1 MKSSKKVLAFAL
13 AAAMVVTAVPATN
26 AQAASTAK
34 LSAKKATVYSA
45 GYKTVTVTTP
55 KSWKSVKVTA
65 TSNKKSVA
73 TVKKTA
79 AKKIKVTGV
88 KPGTAKV
95 TVKVTYKTSTKK
107 SAKAKTK
114 KLTYTLK
121 VAKVGVALSG
131 DSVVAVGSTTKLT
144 NTKKNSS
151 RAKITYTSS
160 DDSIATVAADG
171 TVTGVKA
178 GKVTIKA
185 KITVGKDSAE
195 TTKDVEVKKFILNSV
210 TQSKLRELTVDVAG
224 DTKALKATDFT
235 VVNPKTNVK
244 YPVSKIAVDSKNTT
258 KVTLTMFADLSDAA
272 DYDVTLDGI
281 TKSFKATDGKVA
293 SISVDPLTIPY
304 ATEKE
309 IKLVSKDANGVIVK
323 ELPYGKAD
331 SSYTFTINTNGNGY
345 TSGSNLYLNKAGDTA
360 VAEISYKSGKYD
372 KDGKPVDNI
381 AAQKVTITAVDQSAV
396 SEFAVKIDKTGKSF
410 DKAKDTNKIAVEDTT
425 RTTAYFKIKDADGK
439 EVSDS
444 VYNKYTVESSDKSV
458 LMLDSNTITVDSN
471 KTRSVVLK
479 GVKVGTAYLLFKDR
493 DNKIVGSVAI
503 DVVAKREVAS
513 ITLDKNYL
521 TISNTAN
528 TTRTVK
534 ATLKDQYGDDWT
546 LGTDYIQPEYKD
558 SSNGERLAS
567 ISATGN
573 KVTVNVASAKIGTYN
588 YYIQYW
594 KDGKNPVSQVLT
606 IVVSEPTDKND
617 ISKIDSYR
625 VSFDNETVD
634 TTVKEGNLD
643 QTADTADIKANL
655 IGVAGGV
662 DKTVVSDNSVIY
674 TVKKADG
681 TVIFGYE
688 GNEAAPTTGTV
699 KTNAAIQVDTNT
711 VSSQTDLAGVTGSTL
726 NISVVSDGG
735 IGYKEKNLGAGSY
748 TVIARYAGK
757 VYTSNFVISDN
768 QGKASVTFTPEYSS
782 SNVLQFGSSATVKQA
797 LEKAIQEVD
806 YNGYKINSSALA
818 SNIVKVEGTI
828 NNVPGKVNVDIT
840 NDTIARQNNFT
851 VTKLV
856 VKVKVPDTNVYTD
869 VEVDLPNTVITIQ

>member
-1 MKSSKKVLAFAL
+1 MYVACVLL
-13 AAAMVVTAVPATN
+13 VVLILLPFIFTN
-26 AQAASTAK
+26 PVFPV
-34 LSAKKATVYSA
+34 L
-45 GYKTVTVTTP
+45 TP
-55 KSWKSVKVTA
+55 KIPCVF
-65 TSNKKSVA
+65 
-73 TVKKTA
+73 
-79 AKKIKVTGV
+79 
-88 KPGTAKV
+88 P
-95 TVKVTYKTSTKK
+95 VKVTYKTSTKK
-107 SAKAKTK
+107 SAKTKTK
-114 KLTYTLK
+114 KLTYTMK
-121 VAKVGVALSG
+121 VAKASVALSG
-131 DSVVAVGSTTKLT
+131 DSAVAVGSTTKLT
-144 NTKKNSS
+144 TTKKASS

-160 DDSIATVAADG
+160 DETIATVSEDG
-171 TVTGVKA
+171 TVKGVKA
-178 GKVTIKA
+178 GKATIKA
-185 KITVGKDSAE
+185 TLTIGKDTATATQE
-195 TTKDVEVKKFILNSV
+195 VEVKKFILNSV

-396 SEFAVKIDKTGKSF
+396 SEFAVKIDKAGKSF
-410 DKAKDTNKIAVEDTT
+410 DKAKDSNKIAVEDTT

-558 SSNGERLAS
+558 SSNGEKLAS

-643 QTADTADIKANL
+643 KTSDQADIKASL

-662 DKTVVSDNSVIY
+662 DKTVVNSGVIY

-688 GNEAAPTTGTV
+688 GNEAAPVTGTV
-699 KTNAAIQVDTNT
+699 KTNAAINVD
-711 VSSQTDLAGVTGSTL
+711 GVTATSSLSSVTGKDL
-726 NISVVSDGG
+726 NISVVSGG
-735 IGYKEKNLGAGSY
+735 AYKTKSLGAGSY
-748 TVIARYAGK
+748 TVIARYNGK

-782 SNVLQFGSSATVKQA
+782 SNVLQFGAPATVIQA
-797 LEKAIQEVD
+797 LEKAIQEID

-818 SNIVKVEGTI
+818 GNIVKVEGTI

-840 NDTIARQNNFT
+840 NETIARQNNFT

-856 VKVKVPDTNVYTD
+856 VKVQVPDTNVYTD

>member
-1 MKSSKKVLAFAL
+1 M
-13 AAAMVVTAVPATN
+13 
-26 AQAASTAK
+26 
-34 LSAKKATVYSA
+34 
-45 GYKTVTVTTP
+45 
-55 KSWKSVKVTA
+55 
-65 TSNKKSVA
+65 
-73 TVKKTA
+73 
-79 AKKIKVTGV
+79 
-88 KPGTAKV
+88 
-95 TVKVTYKTSTKK
+95 
-107 SAKAKTK
+107 
-114 KLTYTLK
+114 K
-121 VAKVGVALSG
+121 VAKASVALSG
-131 DSVVAVGSTTKLT
+131 DSAVAVGSTTKLT
-144 NTKKNSS
+144 TTKKASS

-160 DDSIATVAADG
+160 DETIATVSEDG
-171 TVTGVKA
+171 TVKGVKA
-178 GKVTIKA
+178 GKATIKA
-185 KITVGKDSAE
+185 TLTIGKDTATATQE
-195 TTKDVEVKKFILNSV
+195 VEVKKFILNSV

-396 SEFAVKIDKTGKSF
+396 SEFAVKIDKAGKSF
-410 DKAKDTNKIAVEDTT
+410 DKAKDSNKIAVEDTT

-558 SSNGERLAS
+558 SSNGEKLAS

-573 KVTVNVASAKIGTYN
+573 KVAVNVASAKIGTYN

-643 QTADTADIKANL
+643 KTSDQADIKASL

-662 DKTVVSDNSVIY
+662 DKTVVNSGVIY

-688 GNEAAPTTGTV
+688 GNEAAPVTGTV
-699 KTNAAIQVDTNT
+699 KTNAAINVD
-711 VSSQTDLAGVTGSTL
+711 GVTATSSLSSVTGKDL
-726 NISVVSDGG
+726 NISVVSGG
-735 IGYKEKNLGAGSY
+735 AYKTKSLGAGSY
-748 TVIARYAGK
+748 TVIARYNGK

-782 SNVLQFGSSATVKQA
+782 SNVLQFGAPATVIQA

-840 NDTIARQNNFT
+840 NETIARQNNFT

-856 VKVKVPDTNVYTD
+856 VKVQVPDTNVYTD

>member
-1 MKSSKKVLAFAL
+1 MSVFDLLLNAGTFCITYSVLYCCRNLIFYVISGSSFLSLASLLYVDYVLLVAIILPQNLF
-13 AAAMVVTAVPATN
+13 TN
-26 AQAASTAK
+26 PVFPT
-34 LSAKKATVYSA
+34 L
-45 GYKTVTVTTP
+45 P
-55 KSWKSVKVTA
+55 R
-65 TSNKKSVA
+65 
-73 TVKKTA
+73 
-79 AKKIKVTGV
+79 KIPCVF
-88 KPGTAKV
+88 P
-95 TVKVTYKTSTKK
+95 VKVTYKTSTKK
-107 SAKAKTK
+107 SAKTKTK
-114 KLTYTLK
+114 KLTYTMK
-121 VAKVGVALSG
+121 VAKASVALSG
-131 DSVVAVGSTTKLT
+131 DSAVAVGSTTKLT
-144 NTKKNSS
+144 TTKKASS
-151 RAKITYTSS
+151 RAKIAYTSS
-160 DDSIATVAADG
+160 DETIATVSEDG
-171 TVTGVKA
+171 TVKGVKA
-178 GKVTIKA
+178 GKATIKA
-185 KITVGKDSAE
+185 TLTIGKDTATATQE
-195 TTKDVEVKKFILNSV
+195 VEVKKFILNSV

-396 SEFAVKIDKTGKSF
+396 SEFAVKIDKAGKSF
-410 DKAKDTNKIAVEDTT
+410 DKAKDSNKIAVEDTT

-558 SSNGERLAS
+558 SSNGEKLAS

-643 QTADTADIKANL
+643 KTSDQADIKASL

-662 DKTVVSDNSVIY
+662 DKTVVNSGVIY

-688 GNEAAPTTGTV
+688 GNEAAPVTGTV
-699 KTNAAIQVDTNT
+699 KTNAAINVD
-711 VSSQTDLAGVTGSTL
+711 GVTATSSLSSVTGKDL
-726 NISVVSDGG
+726 NISVVSGG
-735 IGYKEKNLGAGSY
+735 AYKTKSLGAGSY
-748 TVIARYAGK
+748 TVIARYNGK

-782 SNVLQFGSSATVKQA
+782 SNVLQFGAPATVIQA

-840 NDTIARQNNFT
+840 NETIARQNNFT

-856 VKVKVPDTNVYTD
+856 VKVQVPDTNVYTD

>member
-1 MKSSKKVLAFAL
+1 MSLASLLYVDYVLLVAIILHQLLF
-13 AAAMVVTAVPATN
+13 TN
-26 AQAASTAK
+26 PVFPT
-34 LSAKKATVYSA
+34 L
-45 GYKTVTVTTP
+45 P
-55 KSWKSVKVTA
+55 R
-65 TSNKKSVA
+65 
-73 TVKKTA
+73 
-79 AKKIKVTGV
+79 KI
-88 KPGTAKV
+88 PSIFP
-95 TVKVTYKTSTKK
+95 VKVTYKTSTKK
-107 SAKAKTK
+107 SAKTKTK
-114 KLTYTLK
+114 KLTYTMK

-131 DSVVAVGSTTKLT
+131 DSVVAIGSTTKLT

-178 GKVTIKA
+178 GKATITA

-396 SEFAVKIDKTGKSF
+396 SEFAVKIDKAGKSF
-410 DKAKDTNKIAVEDTT
+410 DKAKDSNKIAVEDTT

-458 LMLDSNTITVDSN
+458 LMLNSNTITVDSN

-479 GVKVGTAYLLFKDR
+479 GVKAGTAYLLFKDR

-528 TTRTVK
+528 TERTVK

-546 LGTDYIQPEYKD
+546 LTSGTDYIQPEYKD
-558 SSNGERLAS
+558 SSNGEKLAV

-573 KVTVNVASAKIGTYN
+573 KVTVDVATAKIGTYN
-588 YYIQYW
+588 YYIKYW
-594 KDGKNPVSQVLT
+594 KDSKNPVSQVLT
-606 IVVSEPTDKND
+606 IVVSEPTDKAD
-617 ISKIDSYR
+617 SSKIDSYR

-643 QTADTADIKANL
+643 QTADRADIKANL
-655 IGVAGGV
+655 IGLAGGV
-662 DKTVVSDNSVIY
+662 DKTVVNSGVIY

-699 KTNAAIQVDTNT
+699 KTNAAIQVDTNAVT
-711 VSSQTDLAGVTGSTL
+711 SQRDLAGVTGKDL
-726 NISVVSDGG
+726 NISVVSGG
-735 IGYKEKNLGAGSY
+735 AYKTKSLGAGSY
-748 TVIARYAGK
+748 TVIARYNGK

-768 QGKASVTFTPEYSS
+768 QGKASVTFTPEYAS
-782 SNVLQFGSSATVKQA
+782 SNVLQFGAPTSVKDA
-797 LEKAIQEVD
+797 LVKAIQEVD
-806 YNGYKINSSALA
+806 YNGYKLSGATLY

-840 NDTIARQNNFT
+840 GETIARQNNFT

-856 VKVKVPDTNVYTD
+856 VKVNVPDTGVSTD

>member
-1 MKSSKKVLAFAL
+1 MLPFIFTNPVFPVL
-13 AAAMVVTAVPATN
+13 
-26 AQAASTAK
+26 
-34 LSAKKATVYSA
+34 
-45 GYKTVTVTTP
+45 TP
-55 KSWKSVKVTA
+55 KIPCVF
-65 TSNKKSVA
+65 
-73 TVKKTA
+73 
-79 AKKIKVTGV
+79 
-88 KPGTAKV
+88 P
-95 TVKVTYKTSTKK
+95 VKVTYKTSTKK
-107 SAKAKTK
+107 SAKTKTK

-131 DSVVAVGSTTKLT
+131 DSVVAIGSTTKLT

-178 GKVTIKA
+178 GKATITA

-396 SEFAVKIDKTGKSF
+396 SEFAVKIDKAGKSF
-410 DKAKDTNKIAVEDTT
+410 DKAKDSNKIAVEDTT

-458 LMLDSNTITVDSN
+458 LMLNSNTITVDSN

-479 GVKVGTAYLLFKDR
+479 GVKAGTAYLLFKDR

-528 TTRTVK
+528 TERTVK

-546 LGTDYIQPEYKD
+546 LGTDYIKPEYKD
-558 SSNGERLAS
+558 SSNGEKLTN
-567 ISATGN
+567 ISAAGN
-573 KVTVNVASAKIGTYN
+573 KVTVDVAGAKIGTYN

-606 IVVSEPTDKND
+606 IVVSEPTDKAD
-617 ISKIDSYR
+617 SSKIDSYR

-643 QTADTADIKANL
+643 KTSDQADIKASL

-662 DKTVVSDNSVIY
+662 DKTVVNSGVIY

-688 GNEAAPTTGTV
+688 GNEAVPNPRTATV
-699 KTNAAIQVDTNT
+699 KTNAAINIDGVPAT
-711 VSSQTDLAGVTGSTL
+711 SSLSSVTGKDL
-726 NISVVSDGG
+726 NISVVSGG
-735 IGYKEKNLGAGSY
+735 AYKTKSLGAGSY
-748 TVIARYAGK
+748 TVIARYNGK

-828 NNVPGKVNVDIT
+828 NNIPGKVNVDIT

-856 VKVKVPDTNVYTD
+856 VKVQVPDTNVSTD

>member
-1 MKSSKKVLAFAL
+1 MLLVEVILPQTLFINPVFPIL
-13 AAAMVVTAVPATN
+13 P
-26 AQAASTAK
+26 
-34 LSAKKATVYSA
+34 
-45 GYKTVTVTTP
+45 
-55 KSWKSVKVTA
+55 WK
-65 TSNKKSVA
+65 
-73 TVKKTA
+73 
-79 AKKIKVTGV
+79 I
-88 KPGTAKV
+88 PCIFP
-95 TVKVTYKTSTKK
+95 VKVTYKTSTKK
-107 SAKAKTK
+107 NAKAKTK

-131 DSVVAVGSTTKLT
+131 DSVVAIGSTTKLT

-178 GKVTIKA
+178 GKATITA

-396 SEFAVKIDKTGKSF
+396 SEFAVKIDKSGKSF
-410 DKAKDTNKIAVEDTT
+410 DKAKDSNKIAVEDQT

-458 LMLDSNTITVDSN
+458 LMLNSNTITVDSN
-471 KTRSVVLK
+471 KTRSVMLK

-521 TISNTAN
+521 TISNKAN
-528 TTRTVK
+528 SIRTVK

-546 LGTDYIQPEYKD
+546 LTSGIDKIQPEYKD

-567 ISATGN
+567 ISATDN
-573 KVTVNVASAKIGTYN
+573 KVTVNVTGAKIGTYN

-606 IVVSEPTDKND
+606 IVVSEPTNKDD
-617 ISKIDSYR
+617 LSKIDSYR

-643 QTADTADIKANL
+643 KAADQADIKANL
-655 IGVAGGV
+655 IGLAGGV
-662 DKTVVSDNSVIY
+662 DKTVVNSSVIY

-688 GNEAAPTTGTV
+688 GNDAVPDPRTTDV
-699 KTNAAIQVDTNT
+699 KTNAAINVDG
-711 VSSQTDLAGVTGSTL
+711 VSASSSLSSVTGKDL
-726 NISVVSDGG
+726 NISVVSGG
-735 IGYKEKNLGAGSY
+735 AYKTKSLGAGSY
-748 TVIARYAGK
+748 TVIARYNGK

-828 NNVPGKVNVDIT
+828 NSEPGKVNVDIT
-840 NDTIARQNNFT
+840 NKTIARQDNFT

-856 VKVKVPDTNVYTD
+856 VKVLVPDTTVYTD

>member
-1 MKSSKKVLAFAL
+1 M
-13 AAAMVVTAVPATN
+13 
-26 AQAASTAK
+26 
-34 LSAKKATVYSA
+34 
-45 GYKTVTVTTP
+45 
-55 KSWKSVKVTA
+55 
-65 TSNKKSVA
+65 
-73 TVKKTA
+73 
-79 AKKIKVTGV
+79 
-88 KPGTAKV
+88 
-95 TVKVTYKTSTKK
+95 
-107 SAKAKTK
+107 
-114 KLTYTLK
+114 K
-121 VAKVGVALSG
+121 VAKASVALSG
-131 DSVVAVGSTTKLT
+131 DSAVAVGSTTKLT
-144 NTKKNSS
+144 TTKKASS

-160 DDSIATVAADG
+160 DETIATVSEDG
-171 TVTGVKA
+171 TVKGVKA
-178 GKVTIKA
+178 GKATIKA
-185 KITVGKDSAE
+185 TLTIGKDTATATQE
-195 TTKDVEVKKFILNSV
+195 VEVKKFILNSV

-396 SEFAVKIDKTGKSF
+396 SEFAVKIDKAGKSF
-410 DKAKDTNKIAVEDTT
+410 DKAKDSNKIAVEDTT

-558 SSNGERLAS
+558 SSNGEKLAS

-643 QTADTADIKANL
+643 KTSDQADIKASL

-662 DKTVVSDNSVIY
+662 DKTVVNSGVIY

-688 GNEAAPTTGTV
+688 GNEAAPVTGTV
-699 KTNAAIQVDTNT
+699 KTNAAINVDGITAT
-711 VSSQTDLAGVTGSTL
+711 SSLSSVTGKDL
-726 NISVVSDGG
+726 NISVVSGG
-735 IGYKEKNLGAGSY
+735 AYKTKSLGAGSY
-748 TVIARYAGK
+748 TVIARYNGK

-782 SNVLQFGSSATVKQA
+782 SNVLQFGAPATVIQA

-840 NDTIARQNNFT
+840 NETIARQNNFT

-856 VKVKVPDTNVYTD
+856 VKVQVPDTNVYTD

>member
-1 MKSSKKVLAFAL
+1 MLLVAL
-13 AAAMVVTAVPATN
+13 ILPPFIFTN
-26 AQAASTAK
+26 PVFPT
-34 LSAKKATVYSA
+34 L
-45 GYKTVTVTTP
+45 P
-55 KSWKSVKVTA
+55 WKIPCVF
-65 TSNKKSVA
+65 
-73 TVKKTA
+73 
-79 AKKIKVTGV
+79 
-88 KPGTAKV
+88 P
-95 TVKVTYKTSTKK
+95 VKVTYKTSTKK
-107 SAKAKTK
+107 NAKAKTK

-178 GKVTIKA
+178 GKATITA

-258 KVTLTMFADLSDAA
+258 KATLTMFADLSDAA

-396 SEFAVKIDKTGKSF
+396 SEFAVKIDKAGKSF

-558 SSNGERLAS
+558 SSNGEKLAS

-828 NNVPGKVNVDIT
+828 NNVPGRVNVDIT

>member
-1 MKSSKKVLAFAL
+1 MYVACVLLVEVILLPFIF
-13 AAAMVVTAVPATN
+13 TN
-26 AQAASTAK
+26 PVFPV
-34 LSAKKATVYSA
+34 L
-45 GYKTVTVTTP
+45 TP
-55 KSWKSVKVTA
+55 KIPCVF
-65 TSNKKSVA
+65 
-73 TVKKTA
+73 
-79 AKKIKVTGV
+79 
-88 KPGTAKV
+88 P
-95 TVKVTYKTSTKK
+95 VKVTYKTSTKK
-107 SAKAKTK
+107 NAKAKTK

-121 VAKVGVALSG
+121 VAKVGVTLSG
-131 DSVVAVGSTTKLT
+131 DSVVAIGNTTKLT

-178 GKVTIKA
+178 GKATITA

-396 SEFAVKIDKTGKSF
+396 SEFAVKIDKAGKSF
-410 DKAKDTNKIAVEDTT
+410 DKAKDSNKIAVEDTT

-546 LGTDYIQPEYKD
+546 LGTDYIKPEYKD
-558 SSNGERLAS
+558 SSNGEKLTN
-567 ISATGN
+567 ITVTGN
-573 KVTVNVASAKIGTYN
+573 KVTVDVAAAKIGTYN

-606 IVVSEPTDKND
+606 IVVSEPTDKADN
-617 ISKIDSYR
+617 SKIDSYR

-643 QTADTADIKANL
+643 QTADRADIKANL
-655 IGVAGGV
+655 IGLAGGV
-662 DKTVVSDNSVIY
+662 DKTVVNSGVIY

-699 KTNAAIQVDTNT
+699 KTNAAIQVDTNAVT
-711 VSSQTDLAGVTGSTL
+711 SQRDLAGVTGKDL
-726 NISVVSDGG
+726 NISVVSGG
-735 IGYKEKNLGAGSY
+735 AYKTKSLGAGSY
-748 TVIARYAGK
+748 TVIARYNGK

-768 QGKASVTFTPEYSS
+768 QGKASVTFTPEYAS
-782 SNVLQFGSSATVKQA
+782 SNVLQFGAPTSVKDA
-797 LEKAIQEVD
+797 LVKAIQEVD
-806 YNGYKINSSALA
+806 YNGYKLSGATLY

-840 NDTIARQNNFT
+840 GETIARQNNFT

-856 VKVKVPDTNVYTD
+856 VKVNVPDTGVSTD

>member
-1 MKSSKKVLAFAL
+1 MSLASLLYVDYVLLVAIILPQTLF
-13 AAAMVVTAVPATN
+13 TN
-26 AQAASTAK
+26 PVFPI
-34 LSAKKATVYSA
+34 L
-45 GYKTVTVTTP
+45 P
-55 KSWKSVKVTA
+55 R
-65 TSNKKSVA
+65 
-73 TVKKTA
+73 
-79 AKKIKVTGV
+79 KI
-88 KPGTAKV
+88 PCIFP
-95 TVKVTYKTSTKK
+95 VKVTYKTSTKK
-107 SAKAKTK
+107 NAKAKTK

-178 GKVTIKA
+178 GKATITA

-281 TKSFKATDGKVA
+281 TKSFKATDGKVT
-293 SISVDPLTIPY
+293 SISVDPQTIPY

-309 IKLVSKDANGVIVK
+309 IKLVSKAANGVIVK

-372 KDGKPVDNI
+372 KDGKPVDDI
-381 AAQKVTITAVDQSAV
+381 PAQKVTITAVDQSAV
-396 SEFAVKIDKTGKSF
+396 SEFAVKIDKAHKSF
-410 DKAKDTNKIAVEDTT
+410 DKAKDTNKIAVEDTDYV
-425 RTTAYFKIKDADGK
+425 TAYFKIKDADGK

-458 LMLDSNTITVDSN
+458 LMLANNTITVDSN
-471 KTRSVVLK
+471 KTRSIALK

-521 TISNTAN
+521 TISNKAN

-534 ATLKDQYGDDWT
+534 ATLKDQYGNDWDLSRNGGSIAVT
-546 LGTDYIQPEYKD
+546 YKD
-558 SSNGERLAS
+558 SSNGKTLTTAPTV
-567 ISATGN
+567 TGVSG
-573 KVTVNVASAKIGTYN
+573 KDITVNALNAGIGTYN
-588 YYIQYW
+588 YYVQYIN
-594 KDGKNPVSQVLT
+594 KDGKNTVSQVLT
-606 IVVSEPTDKND
+606 IVVAAPTTTGVDT
-617 ISKIDSYR
+617 YR
-625 VSFDNETVD
+625 VDFNNATVD

-643 QTADTADIKANL
+643 TSATTDNKNITANL
-655 IGVAGGV
+655 YGVSGGV
-662 DKTVVSDNSVIY
+662 DDELVSSTYNSGKKVTY

-681 TVIFGYE
+681 TVIFGYT
-688 GNEAAPTTGTV
+688 GNATNPATDNSATV
-699 KTNAAIQVDTNT
+699 KTNAAINVDNQA
-711 VSSQTDLAGVTGSTL
+711 VSSSTDLADVQGYTL
-726 NISVVSDGG
+726 NISVVSGG
-735 IGYKEKNLGAGSY
+735 ACKTKNLDAGSY
-748 TVIARYAGK
+748 TVIARYDGK
-757 VYTSNFVISDN
+757 IYTSNFVVTDS
-768 QGKASVTFTPEYSS
+768 QGKASVEFTPEFTA
-782 SNVLQFGSSATVKQA
+782 SNVLKLSDGNGSVKDA
-797 LEKAIQEVD
+797 LVHAIKEVN
-806 YNGYKINSSALA
+806 YNGNKLSGSALYNA
-818 SNIVKVEGTI
+818 IRKVEGTI
-828 NNVPGKVNVDIT
+828 NNVAGVNGDIT
-840 NDTIARQNNFT
+840 TATFRTGQLNFT

-856 VKVKVPDTNVYTD
+856 VEIAVPDTSVTTN

>member
-34 LSAKKATVYSA
+34 LSAKKATVYSE
-45 GYKTVTVTTP
+45 GYKTVTVKTP

-107 SAKAKTK
+107 NAKAKTK
-114 KLTYTLK
+114 KLTYTMK
-121 VAKVGVALSG
+121 VAKASVALSG
-131 DSVVAVGSTTKLT
+131 ESAVAVGSTTKLT
-144 NTKKNSS
+144 TTKKASS

-160 DDSIATVAADG
+160 DDTIATVSEDG
-171 TVTGVKA
+171 TVKGVKA
-178 GKVTIKA
+178 GKATIKA
-185 KITVGKDSAE
+185 TLKIGKDTATATQE
-195 TTKDVEVKKFILNSV
+195 VEVKKFILNSV

-258 KVTLTMFADLSDAA
+258 KATLTMFADLSDAA

-396 SEFAVKIDKTGKSF
+396 SEFAVKIDKAGKSF

-558 SSNGERLAS
+558 SSNGEKLAS

-828 NNVPGKVNVDIT
+828 NNVPGRVNVDIT

>member
-34 LSAKKATVYSA
+34 LSAKKATVYSE
-45 GYKTVTVTTP
+45 GYKTVTVKTP

-73 TVKKTA
+73 KVKKTA

-107 SAKAKTK
+107 SAKTKTK
-114 KLTYTLK
+114 KLTYTMK
-121 VAKVGVALSG
+121 VAKASVALSG
-131 DSVVAVGSTTKLT
+131 DSAVAVGSTTKLT
-144 NTKKNSS
+144 TTKKASS

-160 DDSIATVAADG
+160 DETIATVSEDG
-171 TVTGVKA
+171 TVKGVKA
-178 GKVTIKA
+178 GKATIKA
-185 KITVGKDSAE
+185 TLTIGKDTATATQE
-195 TTKDVEVKKFILNSV
+195 VEVKKFILNSV

-396 SEFAVKIDKTGKSF
+396 SEFAVKIDKAGKSF
-410 DKAKDTNKIAVEDTT
+410 DKAKDSNKIAVEDTT

-439 EVSDS
+439 KVSDS

-558 SSNGERLAS
+558 SSNGEKLAS

-643 QTADTADIKANL
+643 KTSDQADIKASL

-662 DKTVVSDNSVIY
+662 DKTVVNSGVIY

-688 GNEAAPTTGTV
+688 GNEAAPVTGTV
-699 KTNAAIQVDTNT
+699 KTNAAINVD
-711 VSSQTDLAGVTGSTL
+711 GVTATSSLSSVTGKDL
-726 NISVVSDGG
+726 NISVVSGG
-735 IGYKEKNLGAGSY
+735 AYKTKSLGAGSY
-748 TVIARYAGK
+748 TVIARYNGK

-782 SNVLQFGSSATVKQA
+782 SNVLQFGAPATVIQA

-840 NDTIARQNNFT
+840 NETIARQNNFT

-856 VKVKVPDTNVYTD
+856 VKVQVPDTNVYTD

>member
-1 MKSSKKVLAFAL
+1 MCLRWSKPLIRFNRFLYVACVLLVEVILPQTLF
-13 AAAMVVTAVPATN
+13 TN
-26 AQAASTAK
+26 PVFPI
-34 LSAKKATVYSA
+34 L
-45 GYKTVTVTTP
+45 P
-55 KSWKSVKVTA
+55 WK
-65 TSNKKSVA
+65 
-73 TVKKTA
+73 
-79 AKKIKVTGV
+79 I
-88 KPGTAKV
+88 PCIFP
-95 TVKVTYKTSTKK
+95 VKVTYKTSTKK
-107 SAKAKTK
+107 NAKAKTK

-131 DSVVAVGSTTKLT
+131 DSVVAIGSTTKLT

-178 GKVTIKA
+178 GKATITA

-396 SEFAVKIDKTGKSF
+396 SEFAVKIDKAGKSF

-558 SSNGERLAS
+558 SSNGEKLAS

>member
-1 MKSSKKVLAFAL
+1 MYVACVLLVEVILLPFIF
-13 AAAMVVTAVPATN
+13 TN
-26 AQAASTAK
+26 PVFPV
-34 LSAKKATVYSA
+34 L
-45 GYKTVTVTTP
+45 TP
-55 KSWKSVKVTA
+55 KIPCVF
-65 TSNKKSVA
+65 
-73 TVKKTA
+73 
-79 AKKIKVTGV
+79 
-88 KPGTAKV
+88 P
-95 TVKVTYKTSTKK
+95 VKVTYKTSTKK
-107 SAKAKTK
+107 NAKAKTK

-131 DSVVAVGSTTKLT
+131 DSVVAIGSTTKLT

-178 GKVTIKA
+178 GKATITA

-396 SEFAVKIDKTGKSF
+396 SEFAVKIDKAGKSF
-410 DKAKDTNKIAVEDTT
+410 DKAKDSNKIAVEDTT

-546 LGTDYIQPEYKD
+546 LGTDYIKPEYKD
-558 SSNGERLAS
+558 SSNGEKLTN
-567 ISATGN
+567 ITVTGN
-573 KVTVNVASAKIGTYN
+573 KVTVDVAAAKIGTYN

-606 IVVSEPTDKND
+606 IVVSEPTDKADN
-617 ISKIDSYR
+617 SKIDSYR

-643 QTADTADIKANL
+643 QTADRADIKANL
-655 IGVAGGV
+655 IGLAGGV
-662 DKTVVSDNSVIY
+662 DKTVVNSGVIY

-699 KTNAAIQVDTNT
+699 KTNAAIQVDTNAVT
-711 VSSQTDLAGVTGSTL
+711 SQRDLAGVTGKDL
-726 NISVVSDGG
+726 NISVVSGG
-735 IGYKEKNLGAGSY
+735 AYKTKSLGAGSY
-748 TVIARYAGK
+748 TVIARYNGK

-768 QGKASVTFTPEYSS
+768 QGKASVTFTPEYAS
-782 SNVLQFGSSATVKQA
+782 SNVLQFGAPTSVKDA
-797 LEKAIQEVD
+797 LVKAIQEVD
-806 YNGYKINSSALA
+806 YNGYKLSGATLY

-840 NDTIARQNNFT
+840 GETIARQNNFT

-856 VKVKVPDTNVYTD
+856 VKVNVPDTGVSTD

>member
-1 MKSSKKVLAFAL
+1 MILPQTLFINPVFPTL
-13 AAAMVVTAVPATN
+13 PR
-26 AQAASTAK
+26 
-34 LSAKKATVYSA
+34 
-45 GYKTVTVTTP
+45 
-55 KSWKSVKVTA
+55 
-65 TSNKKSVA
+65 
-73 TVKKTA
+73 
-79 AKKIKVTGV
+79 KI
-88 KPGTAKV
+88 PSIFP
-95 TVKVTYKTSTKK
+95 VKVTYKTSTKK
-107 SAKAKTK
+107 NAKAKTK

-131 DSVVAVGSTTKLT
+131 DSVVAIGSTTKLT

-178 GKVTIKA
+178 GKATITA
-185 KITVGKDSAE
+185 KITVGKDSAT

-396 SEFAVKIDKTGKSF
+396 SEFAVKIDKPGKSF
-410 DKAKDTNKIAVEDTT
+410 DKAKDSNKIAVEDTT

-558 SSNGERLAS
+558 SSNGEKLAN
-567 ISATGN
+567 ITVTGN
-573 KVTVNVASAKIGTYN
+573 KVTVDVAAAKIGTYN

-606 IVVSEPTDKND
+606 IVVSEPTDKAD
-617 ISKIDSYR
+617 SSKIDSYR

-643 QTADTADIKANL
+643 KTSDQADIKANL
-655 IGVAGGV
+655 IGLAGGV
-662 DKTVVSDNSVIY
+662 DKTVVNSDVIY

-688 GNEAAPTTGTV
+688 GNEAVPNPRTATV
-699 KTNAAIQVDTNT
+699 KTNAAINIDGVPAT
-711 VSSQTDLAGVTGSTL
+711 SSLSSVTGKDL
-726 NISVVSDGG
+726 NISVVSGG
-735 IGYKEKNLGAGSY
+735 AYKTKSLGAGSY
-748 TVIARYAGK
+748 TVIARYNGK

-856 VKVKVPDTNVYTD
+856 VKVQVPDTTVYTD

>member
-1 MKSSKKVLAFAL
+1 
-13 AAAMVVTAVPATN
+13 
-26 AQAASTAK
+26 
-34 LSAKKATVYSA
+34 
-45 GYKTVTVTTP
+45 
-55 KSWKSVKVTA
+55 
-65 TSNKKSVA
+65 
-73 TVKKTA
+73 
-79 AKKIKVTGV
+79 
-88 KPGTAKV
+88 
-95 TVKVTYKTSTKK
+95 
-107 SAKAKTK
+107 
-114 KLTYTLK
+114 
-121 VAKVGVALSG
+121 
-131 DSVVAVGSTTKLT
+131 
-144 NTKKNSS
+144 
-151 RAKITYTSS
+151 
-160 DDSIATVAADG
+160 
-171 TVTGVKA
+171 
-178 GKVTIKA
+178 
-185 KITVGKDSAE
+185 
-195 TTKDVEVKKFILNSV
+195 
-210 TQSKLRELTVDVAG
+210 
-224 DTKALKATDFT
+224 
-235 VVNPKTNVK
+235 
-244 YPVSKIAVDSKNTT
+244 
-258 KVTLTMFADLSDAA
+258 MFADLSDAA

-396 SEFAVKIDKTGKSF
+396 SEFAVKIDKAGKSF
-410 DKAKDTNKIAVEDTT
+410 DKAKDSNKIAVEDTT

-546 LGTDYIQPEYKD
+546 LGTDYIKPEYKD
-558 SSNGERLAS
+558 SSNGEKLTN
-567 ISATGN
+567 ITVTGN
-573 KVTVNVASAKIGTYN
+573 KVTVDVAAAKIGTYN

-606 IVVSEPTDKND
+606 IVVSEPTDKADN
-617 ISKIDSYR
+617 SKIDSYR

-643 QTADTADIKANL
+643 QTADRADIKANL
-655 IGVAGGV
+655 IGLAGGV
-662 DKTVVSDNSVIY
+662 DKTVVNSGVIY

-699 KTNAAIQVDTNT
+699 KTNAAIQVDTNAVT
-711 VSSQTDLAGVTGSTL
+711 SQRDLAGVTGKDL
-726 NISVVSDGG
+726 NISVVSGG
-735 IGYKEKNLGAGSY
+735 AYKTKSLGAGSY
-748 TVIARYAGK
+748 TVIARYNGK

-768 QGKASVTFTPEYSS
+768 QGKASVTFTPEYAS
-782 SNVLQFGSSATVKQA
+782 SNVLQFGAPTSVKDA
-797 LEKAIQEVD
+797 LVKAIQEVD
-806 YNGYKINSSALA
+806 YNGYKLSGATLY

-840 NDTIARQNNFT
+840 GETIARQNNFT

-856 VKVKVPDTNVYTD
+856 VKVNVPDTGVSTD

>member
-1 MKSSKKVLAFAL
+1 MCLRWSKPLIRFNRFLYVACVLLVEVILPQTLFINPVFPTL
-13 AAAMVVTAVPATN
+13 PR
-26 AQAASTAK
+26 
-34 LSAKKATVYSA
+34 
-45 GYKTVTVTTP
+45 
-55 KSWKSVKVTA
+55 
-65 TSNKKSVA
+65 
-73 TVKKTA
+73 
-79 AKKIKVTGV
+79 KIPCVF
-88 KPGTAKV
+88 P
-95 TVKVTYKTSTKK
+95 VKVTYKTSTKK

-114 KLTYTLK
+114 KLTYTMK

-131 DSVVAVGSTTKLT
+131 DSVVAIGSTTKLT

-178 GKVTIKA
+178 GKATITA

-396 SEFAVKIDKTGKSF
+396 SEFAVKIDKAGKSF

-558 SSNGERLAS
+558 SSNGEKLAS

>member
-1 MKSSKKVLAFAL
+1 MCLRWSKPLIRFNRFLYVACVLLVEVILPQTLFINP
-13 AAAMVVTAVPATN
+13 VFPTVPR
-26 AQAASTAK
+26 
-34 LSAKKATVYSA
+34 
-45 GYKTVTVTTP
+45 
-55 KSWKSVKVTA
+55 
-65 TSNKKSVA
+65 
-73 TVKKTA
+73 
-79 AKKIKVTGV
+79 KIPCVF
-88 KPGTAKV
+88 P
-95 TVKVTYKTSTKK
+95 VKVTYKTSTKK
-107 SAKAKTK
+107 SAKPQTK

-131 DSVVAVGSTTKLT
+131 DSVVAIGSTTKLT

-178 GKVTIKA
+178 GKATITA

-396 SEFAVKIDKTGKSF
+396 SEFAVKIDKPGKSF
-410 DKAKDTNKIAVEDTT
+410 DKAKDSNKIAVEDTT

-528 TTRTVK
+528 TKRTVK

-546 LGTDYIQPEYKD
+546 LGTDYIKPEYKD
-558 SSNGERLAS
+558 SSNGEKLTN
-567 ISATGN
+567 ITVTGN
-573 KVTVNVASAKIGTYN
+573 KVTVDVAAAKIGTYN

-606 IVVSEPTDKND
+606 IVVSEPTDKAD
-617 ISKIDSYR
+617 SSKIDSYR

-643 QTADTADIKANL
+643 KTSDQADIKASL

-662 DKTVVSDNSVIY
+662 DKTVVNSGVIY

-688 GNEAAPTTGTV
+688 GNEAVPNPRTATV
-699 KTNAAIQVDTNT
+699 KTNAAINVDG
-711 VSSQTDLAGVTGSTL
+711 VSATSSLSTVTGKDL
-726 NISVVSDGG
+726 NISVVSGG
-735 IGYKEKNLGAGSY
+735 AYKTKSLGAGSY
-748 TVIARYAGK
+748 TVIARYNGK

-856 VKVKVPDTNVYTD
+856 VKVQVPDTNVYTD

>member
-1 MKSSKKVLAFAL
+1 MSLASLLYVDYVLLVAIILHQLLF
-13 AAAMVVTAVPATN
+13 TN
-26 AQAASTAK
+26 PVFPT
-34 LSAKKATVYSA
+34 L
-45 GYKTVTVTTP
+45 P
-55 KSWKSVKVTA
+55 R
-65 TSNKKSVA
+65 
-73 TVKKTA
+73 
-79 AKKIKVTGV
+79 KI
-88 KPGTAKV
+88 PSIFP
-95 TVKVTYKTSTKK
+95 VKVTYKTSTKK
-107 SAKAKTK
+107 NAKAKTK

-131 DSVVAVGSTTKLT
+131 DSAVAVGSTTKLT
-144 NTKKNSS
+144 TTKKASS
-151 RAKITYTSS
+151 RAKIAYTSS
-160 DDSIATVAADG
+160 DKSVATVAADG

-178 GKVTIKA
+178 GKATITA
-185 KITVGKDSAE
+185 TLTIGKDTATATQE
-195 TTKDVEVKKFILNSV
+195 VEVKKFILNSV

-396 SEFAVKIDKTGKSF
+396 SEFAVKIDKAGKSF
-410 DKAKDTNKIAVEDTT
+410 DKAKDSNKIAVEDTT

-458 LMLDSNTITVDSN
+458 LMLNSNTITVDSN

-479 GVKVGTAYLLFKDR
+479 GVKAGTAYLLFKDR

-528 TTRTVK
+528 TERTVK

-546 LGTDYIQPEYKD
+546 LTSGTDYIQPEYKD
-558 SSNGERLAS
+558 SSNGEKLAV

-573 KVTVNVASAKIGTYN
+573 KVTVDVATAKIGTYN
-588 YYIQYW
+588 YYIKYW
-594 KDGKNPVSQVLT
+594 KDSKNPVSQVLT
-606 IVVSEPTDKND
+606 IVVSEPTDKAD
-617 ISKIDSYR
+617 SSKIDSYR

-643 QTADTADIKANL
+643 KTSDQADIKASL

-662 DKTVVSDNSVIY
+662 DKTVVNSGVIY

-688 GNEAAPTTGTV
+688 GNEAAPVTGTV
-699 KTNAAIQVDTNT
+699 KTNAAINVD
-711 VSSQTDLAGVTGSTL
+711 GVTATSSLSSVIGKNL
-726 NISVVSDGG
+726 NISVVSGG
-735 IGYKEKNLGAGSY
+735 AYKTKSLGAGSY
-748 TVIARYAGK
+748 TVIARYNGK

-768 QGKASVTFTPEYSS
+768 QGKASVTFTPEYAS
-782 SNVLQFGSSATVKQA
+782 SNVLQFGAPTTVKAA
-797 LEKAIQEVD
+797 LQKAIQEVN
-806 YNGYKINSSALA
+806 YNGYKLDSSALA
-818 SNIVKVEGTI
+818 TAIVKVEGTI
-828 NNVPGKVNVDIT
+828 NSEPGKVNVDIT
-840 NDTIARQNNFT
+840 NKTIARQDNFT

-856 VKVKVPDTNVYTD
+856 VKVQVPDTTVYTD

>member
-1 MKSSKKVLAFAL
+1 MILPQTLFINPVFPIL
-13 AAAMVVTAVPATN
+13 PR
-26 AQAASTAK
+26 
-34 LSAKKATVYSA
+34 
-45 GYKTVTVTTP
+45 
-55 KSWKSVKVTA
+55 
-65 TSNKKSVA
+65 
-73 TVKKTA
+73 
-79 AKKIKVTGV
+79 KI
-88 KPGTAKV
+88 PCIFP
-95 TVKVTYKTSTKK
+95 VKVTYKTSTKK

-131 DSVVAVGSTTKLT
+131 DSVVAIGSTTKLT

-178 GKVTIKA
+178 GKATITA

-396 SEFAVKIDKTGKSF
+396 SEFAVKIDKAGKSF
-410 DKAKDTNKIAVEDTT
+410 DKAKDSNKIAVEDTT

-546 LGTDYIQPEYKD
+546 VGTDYIKPEYKD
-558 SSNGERLAS
+558 SSNGEKLTN
-567 ISATGN
+567 ITVTGN
-573 KVTVNVASAKIGTYN
+573 KVTVDVAAAKIGTYN

-606 IVVSEPTDKND
+606 IVVSEPTDKAD
-617 ISKIDSYR
+617 SSKIDSYR

-643 QTADTADIKANL
+643 KTSDQADIKANL
-655 IGVAGGV
+655 IGLAGGV
-662 DKTVVSDNSVIY
+662 DKTVVNSGVIY

-688 GNEAAPTTGTV
+688 GNEAVPNPRTATV
-699 KTNAAIQVDTNT
+699 KTNAAINIDGVPAT
-711 VSSQTDLAGVTGSTL
+711 SSLTSVTGKDL
-726 NISVVSDGG
+726 NISVVSGG
-735 IGYKEKNLGAGSY
+735 AYKTKSLGAGSY
-748 TVIARYAGK
+748 TVIARYNGK
-757 VYTSNFVISDN
+757 VYTSDFVISDN

-856 VKVKVPDTNVYTD
+856 VKVQVPDTNVSTD

>member
-1 MKSSKKVLAFAL
+1 MSLASLLYVDYVLLVAIILHQLLF
-13 AAAMVVTAVPATN
+13 
-26 AQAASTAK
+26 
-34 LSAKKATVYSA
+34 
-45 GYKTVTVTTP
+45 TTP
-55 KSWKSVKVTA
+55 VFPTLPR
-65 TSNKKSVA
+65 
-73 TVKKTA
+73 
-79 AKKIKVTGV
+79 KI
-88 KPGTAKV
+88 PSIFP
-95 TVKVTYKTSTKK
+95 VKVTYKTSTKK
-107 SAKAKTK
+107 NAKAKTK

-131 DSVVAVGSTTKLT
+131 DSVVAIGSTTKLT

-160 DDSIATVAADG
+160 DDSIATVATDG

-178 GKVTIKA
+178 GKATITA

-244 YPVSKIAVDSKNTT
+244 YPVSKLAVDSKNTT

-281 TKSFKATDGKVA
+281 TKSFKATDGKVT
-293 SISVDPLTIPY
+293 SISVDPQTIPY

-309 IKLVSKDANGVIVK
+309 IKLVSKAANGVIVK

-372 KDGKPVDNI
+372 KDGKPVDDI
-381 AAQKVTITAVDQSAV
+381 PAQKVTITAVDQSAV
-396 SEFAVKIDKTGKSF
+396 SEFAVKIDKAHKSF
-410 DKAKDTNKIAVEDTT
+410 DKAKDTNKIAVEDTDYV
-425 RTTAYFKIKDADGK
+425 TAYFKIKDADGK

-458 LMLDSNTITVDSN
+458 LMLANNTITVDSN
-471 KTRSVVLK
+471 KTRSIALK

-521 TISNTAN
+521 TISNKAN
-528 TTRTVK
+528 ITRTVK
-534 ATLKDQYGDDWT
+534 ATLKDQYGNDWDLSRNGGSIAVT
-546 LGTDYIQPEYKD
+546 YKD
-558 SSNGERLAS
+558 SSNGKTLTTAPTV
-567 ISATGN
+567 TGVSG
-573 KVTVNVASAKIGTYN
+573 KDITVNALNAGIGTYN
-588 YYIQYW
+588 YYVQYIN
-594 KDGKNPVSQVLT
+594 KDGKNTVSQVLT
-606 IVVSEPTDKND
+606 IVVAAPTTTGVDT
-617 ISKIDSYR
+617 YR
-625 VSFDNETVD
+625 VDFNNATVD

-643 QTADTADIKANL
+643 TSATTDNKNITANL
-655 IGVAGGV
+655 YGVSGGV
-662 DKTVVSDNSVIY
+662 DDELVSSTYNSGKKVTY

-681 TVIFGYE
+681 TVIFGYT
-688 GNEAAPTTGTV
+688 GNATNPATDTSATV
-699 KTNAAIQVDTNT
+699 KTNAAINVDNQA
-711 VSSQTDLAGVTGSTL
+711 VSSSTDLADVQGYTL
-726 NISVVSDGG
+726 NISVVSGG
-735 IGYKEKNLGAGSY
+735 ACKTKNLDAGSY
-748 TVIARYAGK
+748 TVIARYDGK
-757 VYTSNFVISDN
+757 IYTSNFVVTDS
-768 QGKASVTFTPEYSS
+768 QGKASVEFTPEFTA
-782 SNVLQFGSSATVKQA
+782 SNVLKLSDGNGSVKDA
-797 LEKAIQEVD
+797 LVHAIKEVN
-806 YNGYKINSSALA
+806 YNGNKLSGSALYNA
-818 SNIVKVEGTI
+818 IRKVEGTI
-828 NNVPGKVNVDIT
+828 NNVAGVNGDIT
-840 NDTIARQNNFT
+840 TATFRTGQLNFT

-856 VKVKVPDTNVYTD
+856 VEIAVPDTSVTTN

>member
-1 MKSSKKVLAFAL
+1 M
-13 AAAMVVTAVPATN
+13 
-26 AQAASTAK
+26 
-34 LSAKKATVYSA
+34 
-45 GYKTVTVTTP
+45 
-55 KSWKSVKVTA
+55 
-65 TSNKKSVA
+65 
-73 TVKKTA
+73 
-79 AKKIKVTGV
+79 
-88 KPGTAKV
+88 
-95 TVKVTYKTSTKK
+95 
-107 SAKAKTK
+107 
-114 KLTYTLK
+114 K
-121 VAKVGVALSG
+121 VAKASVALSG
-131 DSVVAVGSTTKLT
+131 ESVVAIGSTTKLT
-144 NTKKNSS
+144 TTKKASS
-151 RAKITYTSS
+151 RAKIAYTSS
-160 DDSIATVAADG
+160 DKSVATVAADG

-178 GKVTIKA
+178 GKATITA
-185 KITVGKDSAE
+185 TLTIGKDTATATQE
-195 TTKDVEVKKFILNSV
+195 VEVKKFILNSV

-372 KDGKPVDNI
+372 KDGKPVDDI

-396 SEFAVKIDKTGKSF
+396 SEFAVKIDKAGKSF
-410 DKAKDTNKIAVEDTT
+410 DKAKDSNKIAVEDTT

-546 LGTDYIQPEYKD
+546 LGTDYIKPEYKD
-558 SSNGERLAS
+558 SSNGEKLTN
-567 ISATGN
+567 ISAAGN
-573 KVTVNVASAKIGTYN
+573 KVTVDVAGAKIGTYN

-594 KDGKNPVSQVLT
+594 KDGKNPISQVLT
-606 IVVSEPTDKND
+606 IVVSEPTDKAD
-617 ISKIDSYR
+617 SSKIDSYR

-643 QTADTADIKANL
+643 KTSDQADIKASL

-662 DKTVVSDNSVIY
+662 DKTVVNSGVIY

-688 GNEAAPTTGTV
+688 GNEAVPNPRTATV
-699 KTNAAIQVDTNT
+699 KTNAAINIDGVPAT
-711 VSSQTDLAGVTGSTL
+711 SSLSSVTGKDL
-726 NISVVSDGG
+726 NISVVSGG
-735 IGYKEKNLGAGSY
+735 AYKTKSLGAGSY
-748 TVIARYAGK
+748 TVIARYNGK

-768 QGKASVTFTPEYSS
+768 QGKASVTFTPEYTS
-782 SNVLQFGSSATVKQA
+782 SNVLQFGAPTSVKDA
-797 LEKAIQEVD
+797 LVKAIQEVD
-806 YNGYKINSSALA
+806 YNGYKLSGATLY

-840 NDTIARQNNFT
+840 GETIARQNNFT

-856 VKVKVPDTNVYTD
+856 VKVNVPDTGVSTD

>member
-34 LSAKKATVYSA
+34 LSAKKATVYSE
-45 GYKTVTVTTP
+45 GYKTVTVKTP

-73 TVKKTA
+73 KVKKTA

-107 SAKAKTK
+107 NAKAKTK

-131 DSVVAVGSTTKLT
+131 DSVVAIGSTTKLT

-178 GKVTIKA
+178 GKATITA

-396 SEFAVKIDKTGKSF
+396 SEFAVKIDKAGKSF

-558 SSNGERLAS
+558 SSNGEKLAS

>member
-1 MKSSKKVLAFAL
+1 MLILLPFIF
-13 AAAMVVTAVPATN
+13 TN
-26 AQAASTAK
+26 PVFPT
-34 LSAKKATVYSA
+34 L
-45 GYKTVTVTTP
+45 P
-55 KSWKSVKVTA
+55 R
-65 TSNKKSVA
+65 
-73 TVKKTA
+73 
-79 AKKIKVTGV
+79 KIPCVF
-88 KPGTAKV
+88 P
-95 TVKVTYKTSTKK
+95 VKVTYKTSTKK
-107 SAKAKTK
+107 NAKAKTK
-114 KLTYTLK
+114 KLTYTMK
-121 VAKVGVALSG
+121 VAKASVALSG
-131 DSVVAVGSTTKLT
+131 NSAVAVGSTTKLT

-178 GKVTIKA
+178 GKATITA
-185 KITVGKDSAE
+185 KITVGKDSAT

-396 SEFAVKIDKTGKSF
+396 SEFAVKIDKAGKSF
-410 DKAKDTNKIAVEDTT
+410 DKAKDTNKIAVEDTA
-425 RTTAYFKIKDADGK
+425 RTTAYFKIKDADEK

-479 GVKVGTAYLLFKDR
+479 GAKVGTAYLLFKDR

-521 TISNTAN
+521 AISNTAN
-528 TTRTVK
+528 TKRTVK
-534 ATLKDQYGDDWT
+534 ATLKDQYGDDWK

-558 SSNGERLAS
+558 SSNGEKLAS

-606 IVVSEPTDKND
+606 IVVSEPTDMSHPTNV
-617 ISKIDSYR
+617 DSYR

-688 GNEAAPTTGTV
+688 GNE
-699 KTNAAIQVDTNT
+699 D
-711 VSSQTDLAGVTGSTL
+711 
-726 NISVVSDGG
+726 
-735 IGYKEKNLGAGSY
+735 
-748 TVIARYAGK
+748 
-757 VYTSNFVISDN
+757 
-768 QGKASVTFTPEYSS
+768 
-782 SNVLQFGSSATVKQA
+782 
-797 LEKAIQEVD
+797 
-806 YNGYKINSSALA
+806 
-818 SNIVKVEGTI
+818 
-828 NNVPGKVNVDIT
+828 
-840 NDTIARQNNFT
+840 
-851 VTKLV
+851 
-856 VKVKVPDTNVYTD
+856 
-869 VEVDLPNTVITIQ
+869 

>member
-1 MKSSKKVLAFAL
+1 M
-13 AAAMVVTAVPATN
+13 
-26 AQAASTAK
+26 
-34 LSAKKATVYSA
+34 
-45 GYKTVTVTTP
+45 
-55 KSWKSVKVTA
+55 
-65 TSNKKSVA
+65 
-73 TVKKTA
+73 
-79 AKKIKVTGV
+79 
-88 KPGTAKV
+88 
-95 TVKVTYKTSTKK
+95 
-107 SAKAKTK
+107 
-114 KLTYTLK
+114 K

-178 GKVTIKA
+178 GKATITA

-396 SEFAVKIDKTGKSF
+396 SEFAVKIDKPGKSF
-410 DKAKDTNKIAVEDTT
+410 DKAKDSNKIAVEDTT

-643 QTADTADIKANL
+643 KTSDQADIKASL

-662 DKTVVSDNSVIY
+662 DKTVVNSGVIY

-688 GNEAAPTTGTV
+688 GNEAAPVTGTV
-699 KTNAAIQVDTNT
+699 KTNAAINVD
-711 VSSQTDLAGVTGSTL
+711 GVTATSSLSSVTGKDL
-726 NISVVSDGG
+726 NISVVSGG
-735 IGYKEKNLGAGSY
+735 AYKTKSLGAGSY
-748 TVIARYAGK
+748 TVIARYNGK

-856 VKVKVPDTNVYTD
+856 VKVQVPDTNVYTD

>member
-1 MKSSKKVLAFAL
+1 MILLPFIF
-13 AAAMVVTAVPATN
+13 TN
-26 AQAASTAK
+26 PVFPT
-34 LSAKKATVYSA
+34 L
-45 GYKTVTVTTP
+45 P
-55 KSWKSVKVTA
+55 R
-65 TSNKKSVA
+65 
-73 TVKKTA
+73 
-79 AKKIKVTGV
+79 KIPCVF
-88 KPGTAKV
+88 P
-95 TVKVTYKTSTKK
+95 VKVTYKTSTKK
-107 SAKAKTK
+107 NAKAKTK

-178 GKVTIKA
+178 GKATITA

-396 SEFAVKIDKTGKSF
+396 SEFAVKIDKAGKSF
-410 DKAKDTNKIAVEDTT
+410 DKAKDSNKIAVEDTT

-458 LMLDSNTITVDSN
+458 LMLNSNTITVDSN

-479 GVKVGTAYLLFKDR
+479 GVKAGTAYLLFKDR

-528 TTRTVK
+528 TERTVK

-546 LGTDYIQPEYKD
+546 LTSGTDYIKPEYKD
-558 SSNGERLAS
+558 SSNGEKLTN
-567 ISATGN
+567 ISAAGN
-573 KVTVNVASAKIGTYN
+573 KVTVDVAGAKIGTYN

-606 IVVSEPTDKND
+606 IVVSEPTDKAD
-617 ISKIDSYR
+617 SSKIDSYR

-643 QTADTADIKANL
+643 KTSDQADIKASL

-662 DKTVVSDNSVIY
+662 DKTVVNSGVIY

-688 GNEAAPTTGTV
+688 GNEAVPNPRTATV
-699 KTNAAIQVDTNT
+699 KTNAAINIDGVPAT
-711 VSSQTDLAGVTGSTL
+711 SSLSSVTGKDL
-726 NISVVSDGG
+726 NISVVSGG
-735 IGYKEKNLGAGSY
+735 AYKTKSLGAGSY
-748 TVIARYAGK
+748 TVIARYNGK

-828 NNVPGKVNVDIT
+828 NNIPGKVNVDIT

-856 VKVKVPDTNVYTD
+856 VKVQVPDTNVSTD

>member
-1 MKSSKKVLAFAL
+1 MLLVVLILLPFIF
-13 AAAMVVTAVPATN
+13 TN
-26 AQAASTAK
+26 PVFPV
-34 LSAKKATVYSA
+34 L
-45 GYKTVTVTTP
+45 TP
-55 KSWKSVKVTA
+55 KIPS
-65 TSNKKSVA
+65 
-73 TVKKTA
+73 
-79 AKKIKVTGV
+79 IF
-88 KPGTAKV
+88 P
-95 TVKVTYKTSTKK
+95 VKVTYKTSTKK

-131 DSVVAVGSTTKLT
+131 DSVVAIGSTTKLT

-178 GKVTIKA
+178 GKATITA

-396 SEFAVKIDKTGKSF
+396 SEFAVKIDKAGKSF
-410 DKAKDTNKIAVEDTT
+410 DKAKDSNKIAVEDTT

-458 LMLDSNTITVDSN
+458 LMLNSNTITVDSN

-479 GVKVGTAYLLFKDR
+479 GVKAGTAYLLFKDR

-528 TTRTVK
+528 TERTVK

-546 LGTDYIQPEYKD
+546 LTSGTDYIQPEYKD
-558 SSNGERLAS
+558 SSNGEKLAV

-573 KVTVNVASAKIGTYN
+573 KVTVDVATAKIGTYN
-588 YYIQYW
+588 YYIKYW
-594 KDGKNPVSQVLT
+594 KDSKNPVSQVLT
-606 IVVSEPTDKND
+606 IVVSEPTDKAD
-617 ISKIDSYR
+617 SSKIDSYR

-643 QTADTADIKANL
+643 QTADRADIKANL
-655 IGVAGGV
+655 IGLAGGV
-662 DKTVVSDNSVIY
+662 DKTVVNSGVIY

-699 KTNAAIQVDTNT
+699 KTNAAIQVDTNAVT
-711 VSSQTDLAGVTGSTL
+711 SQRDLAGVTGKDL
-726 NISVVSDGG
+726 NISVVSGG
-735 IGYKEKNLGAGSY
+735 AYKTKSLGAGSY
-748 TVIARYAGK
+748 TVIARYNGK

-768 QGKASVTFTPEYSS
+768 QGKASVTFTPEYAS
-782 SNVLQFGSSATVKQA
+782 SNVLQFGAPTSVKDA
-797 LEKAIQEVD
+797 LVKAIQEVD
-806 YNGYKINSSALA
+806 YNGYKLSGATLY

-840 NDTIARQNNFT
+840 GETIARQNNFT

-856 VKVKVPDTNVYTD
+856 VKVNVPDTGVSTD

>member
-1 MKSSKKVLAFAL
+1 MSLASLLYVDYVLLVAIILHQLLF
-13 AAAMVVTAVPATN
+13 
-26 AQAASTAK
+26 
-34 LSAKKATVYSA
+34 
-45 GYKTVTVTTP
+45 TTP
-55 KSWKSVKVTA
+55 VFPTLPR
-65 TSNKKSVA
+65 
-73 TVKKTA
+73 
-79 AKKIKVTGV
+79 KI
-88 KPGTAKV
+88 PSIFP
-95 TVKVTYKTSTKK
+95 VKVTYKTSTKK
-107 SAKAKTK
+107 NAKAKTK

-131 DSVVAVGSTTKLT
+131 DSVVAIGSTTKLT

-178 GKVTIKA
+178 GKATITA

-244 YPVSKIAVDSKNTT
+244 YPVSKLAVDSKNTT

-281 TKSFKATDGKVA
+281 TKSFKATDGKVT
-293 SISVDPLTIPY
+293 SISVDPQTIPY

-309 IKLVSKDANGVIVK
+309 IKLVSKAANGVIVK

-372 KDGKPVDNI
+372 KDGKPVDDI
-381 AAQKVTITAVDQSAV
+381 PAQKVTITAVDQSAV
-396 SEFAVKIDKTGKSF
+396 SEFAVKIDKAHKSF
-410 DKAKDTNKIAVEDTT
+410 DKAKDTNKIAVEDTDYV
-425 RTTAYFKIKDADGK
+425 TAYFKIKDADGK

-458 LMLDSNTITVDSN
+458 LMLANNTITVDSN
-471 KTRSVVLK
+471 KTRSIALK

-521 TISNTAN
+521 TISNKAN
-528 TTRTVK
+528 ITRTVK
-534 ATLKDQYGDDWT
+534 ATLKDQYGNDWDLSRNGGSIAVT
-546 LGTDYIQPEYKD
+546 YKD
-558 SSNGERLAS
+558 SSNGKTLTTAPTV
-567 ISATGN
+567 TGVSG
-573 KVTVNVASAKIGTYN
+573 KDITVNALNAGIGTYN
-588 YYIQYW
+588 YYVQYIN
-594 KDGKNPVSQVLT
+594 KDGKNTVSQVLT
-606 IVVSEPTDKND
+606 IVVAAPTTTGVDT
-617 ISKIDSYR
+617 YR
-625 VSFDNETVD
+625 VDFNNATVD

-643 QTADTADIKANL
+643 TSATTDNKNITANL
-655 IGVAGGV
+655 YGVSGGV
-662 DKTVVSDNSVIY
+662 DDELVSSTYNSGKKVTY

-681 TVIFGYE
+681 TVIFGYT
-688 GNEAAPTTGTV
+688 GNATNPATDTSATV
-699 KTNAAIQVDTNT
+699 KTNAAINVDNQA
-711 VSSQTDLAGVTGSTL
+711 VSSSTDLADVQGYTL
-726 NISVVSDGG
+726 NISVVSGG
-735 IGYKEKNLGAGSY
+735 ACKTKNLDAGSY
-748 TVIARYAGK
+748 TVIARYDGK
-757 VYTSNFVISDN
+757 IYTSNFVVTDS
-768 QGKASVTFTPEYSS
+768 QGKASVEFTPEFTA
-782 SNVLQFGSSATVKQA
+782 SNVLKLSDGNGSVKDA
-797 LEKAIQEVD
+797 LVHAIKEVN
-806 YNGYKINSSALA
+806 YNGNKLSGSALYNA
-818 SNIVKVEGTI
+818 IRKVEGTI
-828 NNVPGKVNVDIT
+828 NNVAGVNGDIT
-840 NDTIARQNNFT
+840 TATFRTGQLNFT

-856 VKVKVPDTNVYTD
+856 VEIAVPDTSVTTN

>member
-1 MKSSKKVLAFAL
+1 MLLVEVILPQTLFINP
-13 AAAMVVTAVPATN
+13 VFPTVPR
-26 AQAASTAK
+26 
-34 LSAKKATVYSA
+34 
-45 GYKTVTVTTP
+45 
-55 KSWKSVKVTA
+55 
-65 TSNKKSVA
+65 
-73 TVKKTA
+73 
-79 AKKIKVTGV
+79 KIPCVF
-88 KPGTAKV
+88 P
-95 TVKVTYKTSTKK
+95 VKVTYKTSTKK
-107 SAKAKTK
+107 NAKAKTK

-131 DSVVAVGSTTKLT
+131 DSVVAIGSTTKLT

-178 GKVTIKA
+178 GKATITA

-281 TKSFKATDGKVA
+281 TKSFKATDGKVT
-293 SISVDPLTIPY
+293 SISVDPQTIPY

-309 IKLVSKDANGVIVK
+309 IKLVSKAANGVIVK

-372 KDGKPVDNI
+372 KDGKPVDDI
-381 AAQKVTITAVDQSAV
+381 PAQKVTITAVDQSAV
-396 SEFAVKIDKTGKSF
+396 SEFAVKIDKAHKSF
-410 DKAKDTNKIAVEDTT
+410 DKAKDTNKIAVEDTDYV
-425 RTTAYFKIKDADGK
+425 TAYFKIKDADGK

-458 LMLDSNTITVDSN
+458 LMLANNTITVDSN
-471 KTRSVVLK
+471 KTRSIALK

-521 TISNTAN
+521 TISNKAN

-534 ATLKDQYGDDWT
+534 ATLKDQYGNDWDLSRNGGSIAVT
-546 LGTDYIQPEYKD
+546 YKD
-558 SSNGERLAS
+558 SSNGKTLTTAPTV
-567 ISATGN
+567 TGVSG
-573 KVTVNVASAKIGTYN
+573 KDITVNALNAGIGTYN
-588 YYIQYW
+588 YYVQYIN
-594 KDGKNPVSQVLT
+594 KDGKNTVSQVLT
-606 IVVSEPTDKND
+606 IVVAAPTTTGVDT
-617 ISKIDSYR
+617 YR
-625 VSFDNETVD
+625 VDFNNATVD

-643 QTADTADIKANL
+643 TSATTDNKNITANL
-655 IGVAGGV
+655 YGVSGGV
-662 DKTVVSDNSVIY
+662 DDELVSSTYNSGKKVTY

-681 TVIFGYE
+681 TVIFGYT
-688 GNEAAPTTGTV
+688 GNATNPATDTSATV
-699 KTNAAIQVDTNT
+699 KTNAAINVDNQA
-711 VSSQTDLAGVTGSTL
+711 VSSSTDLADVQGYTL
-726 NISVVSDGG
+726 NISVVSGG
-735 IGYKEKNLGAGSY
+735 ACKTKNLDAGSY
-748 TVIARYAGK
+748 TVIARYDGK
-757 VYTSNFVISDN
+757 IYTSNFVVTDS
-768 QGKASVTFTPEYSS
+768 QGKASVEFTPEFTA
-782 SNVLQFGSSATVKQA
+782 SNVLKLSDGNGSVKDA
-797 LEKAIQEVD
+797 LVHAIKEVN
-806 YNGYKINSSALA
+806 YNGNKLSGSALYNA
-818 SNIVKVEGTI
+818 IRKVEGTI
-828 NNVPGKVNVDIT
+828 NNVAGVNGDIT
-840 NDTIARQNNFT
+840 TATFRTGQLNFT

-856 VKVKVPDTNVYTD
+856 VEIAVPDTSVTTN

>member
-1 MKSSKKVLAFAL
+1 MFPVL
-13 AAAMVVTAVPATN
+13 
-26 AQAASTAK
+26 
-34 LSAKKATVYSA
+34 
-45 GYKTVTVTTP
+45 TP
-55 KSWKSVKVTA
+55 KIPS
-65 TSNKKSVA
+65 
-73 TVKKTA
+73 
-79 AKKIKVTGV
+79 IF
-88 KPGTAKV
+88 P
-95 TVKVTYKTSTKK
+95 VKVTYKTSTKK
-107 SAKAKTK
+107 SAKKKTK
-114 KLTYTLK
+114 KLTYTMK

-131 DSVVAVGSTTKLT
+131 DSVVAIGNTTKLT

-178 GKVTIKA
+178 GKATITA

-396 SEFAVKIDKTGKSF
+396 SEFAVKIDKPGKSF
-410 DKAKDTNKIAVEDTT
+410 DKAKDSNKIAVEDTT

-546 LGTDYIQPEYKD
+546 LGTDYIKPEYKD
-558 SSNGERLAS
+558 SSNGEKLTN
-567 ISATGN
+567 ITVTGN
-573 KVTVNVASAKIGTYN
+573 KVTVDVAAAKIGTYN

-606 IVVSEPTDKND
+606 IVVSEPTDKAD
-617 ISKIDSYR
+617 SSKIDSYR

-643 QTADTADIKANL
+643 KTSDQADIKANL
-655 IGVAGGV
+655 IGLAGGV
-662 DKTVVSDNSVIY
+662 DKTVVNSGVIY

-688 GNEAAPTTGTV
+688 GNEAVPNPRTATV
-699 KTNAAIQVDTNT
+699 KTNAAINVDGVSATSSLST
-711 VSSQTDLAGVTGSTL
+711 VAGKDL
-726 NISVVSDGG
+726 NISVVSGG
-735 IGYKEKNLGAGSY
+735 AYKTKSLGAGSY
-748 TVIARYAGK
+748 TVIARYNGK

-856 VKVKVPDTNVYTD
+856 VKVQVPDTNVSTD

>member
-1 MKSSKKVLAFAL
+1 MLLVEVILPQTLF
-13 AAAMVVTAVPATN
+13 TN
-26 AQAASTAK
+26 PVFPT
-34 LSAKKATVYSA
+34 L
-45 GYKTVTVTTP
+45 P
-55 KSWKSVKVTA
+55 WKIPCVF
-65 TSNKKSVA
+65 
-73 TVKKTA
+73 
-79 AKKIKVTGV
+79 
-88 KPGTAKV
+88 P
-95 TVKVTYKTSTKK
+95 VKVTYKTSTKK
-107 SAKAKTK
+107 NAKAKTK

-131 DSVVAVGSTTKLT
+131 DSVVAIGSTTKLT

-178 GKVTIKA
+178 GKATITA

-396 SEFAVKIDKTGKSF
+396 SEFAVKIDKAGKSF
-410 DKAKDTNKIAVEDTT
+410 DKAKDSNKIAVEDTT

-558 SSNGERLAS
+558 SSNGEKLAS

-643 QTADTADIKANL
+643 KTSDQADIKASL

-662 DKTVVSDNSVIY
+662 DKTVVNSGVIY

-688 GNEAAPTTGTV
+688 GNEAAPVTGTV
-699 KTNAAIQVDTNT
+699 KTNAAINVD
-711 VSSQTDLAGVTGSTL
+711 GVTATSSLSSVTGKDL
-726 NISVVSDGG
+726 NISVVSGG
-735 IGYKEKNLGAGSY
+735 AYKTKSLGAGSY
-748 TVIARYAGK
+748 TVIARYNGK

-782 SNVLQFGSSATVKQA
+782 SNVLQFGAPATVIQA

-840 NDTIARQNNFT
+840 NETIARQNNFT

-856 VKVKVPDTNVYTD
+856 VKVQVPDTNVYTD